1 MGLTDLGGLV
11 FSTDPDLIPEQD
23 DAEESLL
30 PEDQRLKV
38 YIDKKQ
44 RKGKVVTIV
53 EGFEGTEDDLK
64 SLAKVLKSHCGAG
77 GSAKDGLIIVQ
88 GSFVDKISNRLRSYG
103 YHVGK

>member
-1 MGLTDLGGLV
+1 MGLEDLGGLV

-23 DAEESLL
+23 ELEESLL
-30 PEDQRLKV
+30 PEDQRLRV
-38 YIDKKQ
+38 YLDKKH

-64 SLAKVLKSHCGAG
+64 SLAKELKSHCGAG
-77 GSAKDGLIIVQ
+77 GSSKDGLIIVQ
-88 GSFVDKISNRLRSYG
+88 GSFVDKISNRLRSDG